1 MQNTTT
7 MDVMR
12 RIECALSS
20 IRVPA
25 VPGEYDI
32 HDMIAMAL
40 SSDDIDYRHEA
51 PLAPRC
57 RIDFLAEGVGIE
69 VKKGKPARAAVLRQV
84 TRYLESEQV
93 EALILV
99 SEKEIRLP
107 AQIDGK
113 MVKTLSLSRFWG
125 VALP

>member
-1 MQNTTT
+1 MP
-7 MDVMR
+7 DHSSDALR
-12 RIECALSS
+12 RIELALSA

-32 HDMIAMAL
+32 HAL
-40 SSDDIDYRHEA
+40 ISEALVEDSIEFRHEA

-69 VKKGKPARAAVLRQV
+69 VKKGRPARAIVLKQV
-84 TRYLESEQV
+84 ARYLACEQV
-93 EALILV
+93 DALILV

-107 AQIDGK
+107 ATVGGK
-113 MVKTLSLSRFWG
+113 PVKTLSLSRFWG